1 MKLPCQ
7 IIVWDVLPA
16 IRAAI
21 AEELIKCGVSQ
32 QEAARLLEMAPSAIS
47 QYLSGKRG
55 YRIVFEDDI
64 KESIAM
70 IARDLRDGKVEDLAA
85 RICSICTMLREKDPF
100 MGRCEEAVSTDEKK
114 RTTG

>member
-32 QEAARLLEMAPSAIS
+32 QEAAKYLEMAPSAIS

-55 YRIVFEDDI
+55 YRIVFENDI
-64 KESIAM
+64 RESIAE
-70 IARDLRDGKVEDLAA
+70 IARDLHDGKIDDLSS
-85 RICSICTMLREKDPF
+85 RICAICRMIREKDPM
-100 MGRCEEAVSTDEKK
+100 MGGCEEVDLADEKK
-114 RTTG
+114 RKT

>member
-21 AEELIKCGVSQ
+21 AEELIRCGSAQ
-32 QEAARLLEMAPSAIS
+32 QDAAEILDCAPSAIS

-55 YRIVFEDDI
+55 YRIVFEEDI
-64 KESIAM
+64 RSQI
-70 IARDLRDGKVEDLAA
+70 RDLAYALHAGKEIDLAS
-85 RICSICTMLREKDPF
+85 RICKICVKMRE
-100 MGRCEEAVSTDEKK
+100 GEQACGSCEDEDA
-114 RTTG
+114 